1 MEEFEP
7 TGYTVNLN
15 QVIKDNS
22 ILAITRLL
30 AHNLLSNPYFTLKDF
45 LTSITDDDLAILN
58 QKSENTELEDIM
70 LITLMLIQGEGLEF
84 NENDEKLRNNIGQMI
99 MFLTIETLARKGLV
113 KAYRENMSFGDD
125 VGDRIIV
132 EKL

>member
-15 QVIKDNS
+15 NVIKDTS

-30 AHNLLSNPYFTLKDF
+30 AHNLLNNPYFTLKDF

-58 QKSENTELEDIM
+58 QKAEDTELEDIM